1 MEEFDEA
8 KLADIWETSCSQRK
22 QWQMQRLKKT
32 KGAEHS
38 CVYDGGTPKETA
50 YFAARCRNENKA
62 CERKDLA
69 MKNLE
74 FQSESLIN
82 ELAKQSAS
90 SQENSEQI
98 LSDRDSLI
106 HKLHEMEANSLAKS
120 KEITGLRAEL
130 KRREELLAEQRHS
143 DSDVSINT
151 MLAEKKQGAEAVL
164 NEQVL
169 KFLAASRKKN
179 ETIMETLNTSKNKNH
194 PGSSG
199 GGKDK
204 KEEEKEGTTDD
215 DEEEE
220 SEGSDGHDSSVT
232 SSDDDKEPAP
242 VRGRS
247 REPSS
252 ERNREHVLAL
262 EAGLRLHHDVART
275 KRRCV
280 MNRYGFSQLQS
291 SVPAKFWESI
301 CASSRTQFTCGHGSR
316 VCYK

>member
-1 MEEFDEA
+1 M
-8 KLADIWETSCSQRK
+8 
-22 QWQMQRLKKT
+22 
-32 KGAEHS
+32 
-38 CVYDGGTPKETA
+38 
-50 YFAARCRNENKA
+50 
-62 CERKDLA
+62 
-69 MKNLE
+69 
-74 FQSESLIN
+74 
-82 ELAKQSAS
+82 
-90 SQENSEQI
+90 
-98 LSDRDSLI
+98 SDRDSLI

-151 MLAEKKQGAEAVL
+151 MIAEQKQGAEAVL

-204 KEEEKEGTTDD
+204 KEEEKEDTTDD

-252 ERNREHVLAL
+252 ERNRERSGTRSRSSSASRRGPN
-262 EAGLRLHHDVART
+262 EAKMLLRHEHAGMGFHNYNHLFLRSFGSQFARA
-275 KRRCV
+275 RGHNLR
-280 MNRYGFSQLQS
+280 
-291 SVPAKFWESI
+291 
-301 CASSRTQFTCGHGSR
+301 GHGSR